1 MLPDKLDKFNVVSSA
16 NLSSDDI
23 YSLTL
28 LYKPLIGDEA
38 LSLYLSFNSILER
51 SRLKSS
57 ELFHLDFYDMQNIT
71 DKDFYNS
78 RLRLEAI
85 GLLTTYKSE
94 DSYIYILKTPMT
106 PKQFLVDGTF
116 GLYLYSKIGDKM
128 FKYLLQLFRI
138 EGIDKSKY
146 INVTVSFDDVFKT
159 EPSELVID
167 KGNDYLIGRKPNTGP
182 KIDNYEFEWNFFID
196 QIDTSFIEL
205 GVTESFKK
213 FILDIAYAY
222 GFDENDLESL
232 YIQSINKA
240 QKFDKRMLR
249 KRATLLYQNKTKSTT
264 PDLKA
269 QDSTLSIGGF
279 NIKSL
284 ESLPASQL
292 LDEILTSYPVQ
303 YLNRVNEIYDTI
315 PLPRGVLNVMIMKV
329 LGMKDGDL
337 PTVKYFVKVSESYIK
352 NNILTVED
360 ALKFAIEGP
369 SSLKDSSKS
378 FGYKTNK
385 NYNSKKNSNS
395 NDDPDWLAEYTQ
407 NILKGSD

>member
-1 MLPDKLDKFNVVSSA
+1 MSPDKLDKFNVISSC

-28 LYKPLIGDEA
+28 LYKPLIGNEA
-38 LSLYLSFNSILER
+38 LSIYLSFNSMLER

-57 ELFHLDFYDMQNIT
+57 EMFHIDYYDMQNINE
-71 DKDFYNS
+71 KEFYDA

-85 GLLTTYKSE
+85 GLLTTYKNE
-94 DSYIYILKTPMT
+94 DSYIYIIKTPMT
-106 PKQFLVDGTF
+106 PKQFLIDGTF

-138 EGIDKSKY
+138 EGIDKSKF
-146 INVTVSFDDVFKT
+146 INVTVSFDDIFKT
-159 EPSELVID
+159 EPSQFVID
-167 KGNDYLIGRKPNTGP
+167 KEHDYLVGRKPNNGP
-182 KIDNYEFEWNFFID
+182 KINNFEFEWSFFVD
-196 QIDTSFIEL
+196 QIDTSFIDL

-249 KRATLLYQNKTKSTT
+249 KRATMLYQNKTKSTT

-269 QDSTLSIGGF
+269 QDSTISIGGF

-292 LDEILTSYPVQ
+292 LDELLTSYPVE

-329 LGMKDGDL
+329 LGVKEGEL
-337 PTVKYFVKVSESYIK
+337 PVVKYFEKVAETYFK

-360 ALKFAIEGP
+360 ALKFATKGP
-369 SSLKDSSKS
+369 ASLKDSAKPKNS
-378 FGYKTNK
+378 YKTG
-385 NYNSKKNSNS
+385 SSS
-395 NDDPDWLAEYTQ
+395 EDPDWLAEYTE
-407 NILKGSD
+407 NILKGSE